1 MSRKS
6 LLPLLAFGLIV
17 SLPLASCGGDQPD
30 TPIDPDDPNNPNS
43 PNEPVVTYDETAKI
57 SVSTDASV
65 ENKVYNPTDVEITM
79 TMSDFEK
86 DAFYNTQV
94 MPSLGEVNIL
104 VVPVLIPE
112 YDEIDIDNN
121 GTDDKDKVRS
131 DLETLFFGDPTK
143 DERLEFGSLASF
155 YKESSYG
162 KLNITGTVTEWYDV
176 QEELGYKA
184 ATQITSSVTDQIVK
198 DAVENYRAKQNDKL
212 KSFDSD
218 SDGYLDAVWLV
229 YSAPNYT
236 NGGPNLEDMNYW
248 AYTGWANQDSQGDVD
263 DPVANVYSW
272 ASYDFMYEAYGN
284 QRLDTHTYIHETG
297 HLLGLN
303 DYYSTDT
310 NGASYSPLGK
320 VDMMDNNIID
330 HNLYSKMLLGW
341 TKPTLVYGSA
351 EIELNSMQNK
361 DSLIVL
367 QSDDA
372 EVSNEFNP
380 FSEYVVIELYT
391 NEGLN
396 NKDATTPLN
405 GGLLAPKDTGV
416 RIYHIDK
423 RLWTIVRSDS
433 LTGENSMVEY
443 DGENLYKGLVAP
455 VTNSRN
461 SDTYN
466 YNFNL
471 PLTVNLYD
479 EIRLIER
486 SGTNTFSQGGYQTN
500 RSYFKDGDSFSITSH
515 SDFFVNGNTFDNG
528 ETFSYSVEVAID
540 E

>member
-1 MSRKS
+1 MRKFTYFLGLSVVS
-6 LLPLLAFGLIV
+6 LLAICGCGEDQNQLIYT
-17 SLPLASCGGDQPD
+17 Q
-30 TPIDPDDPNNPNS
+30 
-43 PNEPVVTYDETAKI
+43 TATI
-57 SVSTDASV
+57 SVENSKV
-65 ENKVYNPTDVEITM
+65 ENKVYSPSEVEITM
-79 TMSDFEK
+79 TMKDFEE
-86 DAFYNTQV
+86 DLFYNTQY
-94 MPSLGEVNIL
+94 MPSIGDVDIL

-112 YDEIDIDNN
+112 YKTIDINNDGVSDN
-121 GTDDKDKVRS
+121 DQVLKDLK
-131 DLETLFFGDPTK
+131 EAFFGNP
-143 DERLEFGSLASF
+143 ESEGSKIEYESLSSF
-155 YKESSYG
+155 YYESSYG
-162 KLNITGTVTEWYDV
+162 NLNIQGEVLPWLDLESVTSYTT
-176 QEELGYKA
+176 A
-184 ATQITSSVTDQIVK
+184 AEITSAVTSTEIV
-198 DAVENYRAKQNDKL
+198 DLAVEHAKSTLGDDL
-212 KSFDSD
+212 SRFDSD
-218 SDGYLDAVWLV
+218 EDGFIDSIWII
-229 YSAPNYT
+229 YSAENYT
-236 NGGPNLEDMNYW
+236 NGGPMLDDMNYW

-367 QSDDA
+367 RSDDA

-443 DGENLYKGLVAP
+443 DGENLYQGLVAP

-528 ETFSYSVEVAID
+528 EAFSYSVEVAID